1 MDLSNAAKPRP
12 RHQHLQTY
20 RRRRRNVAQRQRRD
34 ARWSARRWDGPVS
47 HRECS
52 CFQMRLPE
60 SVSMLGHGLRQG
72 TGKVSPS
79 RQDRV
84 TAHMRAPCGGLRG
97 GALVRWLVQR
107 TRGLP
112 RNLRRM
118 RCASDQ
124 DRATGGS
131 QNVADR
137 EFVKDQEMLRRGMAN
152 ARRRATGLTTA
163 CGCMDCLAGVQ
174 VFAHAKAAI
183 QPDVSLA
190 LPTPIRLSSPRY
202 PPPRARGAVL
212 VDGRTCGER
221 TCPGC
226 FRGGVWTEKTA
237 DLLAP
242 GDEAASFGFRS
253 AREDAC
259 PASPPDQVC
268 VCTRNGPTR
277 HSTGVDD
284 LNVRRRLA
292 DAALPAPTVSDSHS
306 RHTYPPGR
314 GEAPLND

>member
-1 MDLSNAAKPRP
+1 MLPSDSAGTPAG
-12 RHQHLQTY
+12 LQDDGTGQSRIVSVRVFRCAY
-20 RRRRRNVAQRQRRD
+20 QSRSACLGMGSGKAQ
-34 ARWSARRWDGPVS
+34 ARSARPDKTVS
-47 HRECS
+47 RHTCAHLGAVCEVALLFVGWYSGREAC
-52 CFQMRLPE
+52 Q
-60 SVSMLGHGLRQG
+60 
-72 TGKVSPS
+72 K
-79 RQDRV
+79 
-84 TAHMRAPCGGLRG
+84 
-97 GALVRWLVQR
+97 
-107 TRGLP
+107 
-112 RNLRRM
+112 NLRRM

-131 QNVADR
+131 QIVADR